1 MTQKAD
7 ISVII
12 PVYNCERYLAEA
24 IESVLVQQYQPIEI
38 IIVDDGS
45 RDRTAEVAR
54 SFGDSVQYHCQAQSG
69 AATARNLGI
78 SLAKA
83 EYFAF
88 LDADDRWTEDKLTRQ
103 MAVFESEPEIEMV
116 LGYVQNFHSP
126 ELDETITRK
135 IYCPPD
141 PMPGYLPGTML
152 IKREAFQKVG
162 LFETHLKVGE
172 FISWYGK
179 AKDIKIREKI
189 LPDVLLWRRIHETN
203 TGIRER
209 QSRSDYVR
217 LIKAT
222 LDRRR
227 STNQPSIEPN
237 SL

>member
-1 MTQKAD
+1 MTLPAA

-24 IESVLVQQYQPIEI
+24 IESVLAQKYQPLEI

-45 RDRTAEVAR
+45 RDRTAEVAK
-54 SFGDSVQYHCQAQSG
+54 SFGDSVQYHYQTQSG
-69 AATARNLGI
+69 AATARNFGI

-83 EYFAF
+83 DYFAF
-88 LDADDRWTEDKLTRQ
+88 LDADDRWVKDKLSRQ
-103 MAVFESEPEIEMV
+103 MAVFESEPNLEMV

-179 AKDIKIREKI
+179 AKDLKIQEK
-189 LPDVLLWRRIHETN
+189 LLSDVLLWRRIHETN

-217 LIKAT
+217 LVKAT

-227 STNQPSIEPN
+227 SANQQSIKQN
-237 SL
+237 